1 MLERGG
7 PGGPA
12 LLGIGDDAAI
22 LKRIAGRTAW
32 TVDTSV
38 EGVHF
43 DRRWLTPADI
53 GARSFHAAVSDL
65 AAMGA
70 RPVAALSSLIVPE
83 RFPVLVVPAL
93 FTASDDDLDRLA
105 AYARDGGHLVLG
117 PRTGY
122 ADVEGRVR
130 AERAPARLGAVA
142 GTWFEETSSLAEP
155 VAVTGRLS
163 GAGTTFAEGLELDG
177 AEALATYT
185 HPHLGRWA
193 AVTTRP
199 VGAGRVTVVGTVP
212 DQELAAALVRWLVPS
227 PVSGWTTEAP
237 VTVSS
242 SSTATGRL
250 HVVHNW
256 GWPPATATPD
266 TEVTDLLTGDAYGP
280 GASLPLGPWD
290 VRVVSSRTR

>member
-1 MLERGG
+1 MVDPDSYRHIVSAFSRG
-7 PGGPA
+7 
-12 LLGIGDDAAI
+12 IFDA
-22 LKRIAGRTAW
+22 KRQQRL
-32 TVDTSV
+32 V
-38 EGVHF
+38 
-43 DRRWLTPADI
+43 RRDQLRD
-53 GARSFHAAVSDL
+53 V
-65 AAMGA
+65 
-70 RPVAALSSLIVPE
+70 VPE
-83 RFPVLVVPAL
+83 RFQVLVVPAL
-93 FTASDDDLDRLA
+93 FTASEGDLDRLA
-105 AYARDGGHLVLG
+105 AYAGAGGHLVLG

-122 ADVEGRVR
+122 ADAEGRVR
-130 AERAPARLGAVA
+130 AERAPARLGEAA

-155 VAVTGRLS
+155 VPVTGRLA

-199 VGAGRVTVVGTVP
+199 VGAGRITVVGTVP
-212 DQELAAALVRWLVPS
+212 DQELAEALVRWLAPS
-227 PVSGWTTEAP
+227 PVSGWATDDS

-242 SSTATGRL
+242 SSTGTGRL

-256 GWPPATATPD
+256 GWSPATATPD
-266 TEVTDLLTGDAYGP
+266 SEVTDLLTGDAYGP